1 MKITSTTTTVNP
13 GKSALSA
20 GPKNP
25 GKAAA
30 ASKEAELLKQSRQ
43 LEAVF
48 ITQMIKAMEKTIP
61 ESSLGGTKNTLSA
74 MMFSTVL
81 GDAIA
86 DQGGV
91 GLSRMIY
98 ESHSDKVSSVN
109 LDEIEADTGID
120 RFNLLETMN
129 FSTIKE
135 DSK

>member
-20 GPKNP
+20 GQKNS
-25 GKAAA
+25 GKGAA

-61 ESSLGGTKNTLSA
+61 ESSLGGTKNTLSS

-98 ESHSDKVSSVN
+98 ESLSDEVSSVN
-109 LDEIEADTGID
+109 LDEIEADTATD